1 MKYNSFYDEQNTDS
15 VIQFNNVHSIGT
27 TIVSDIVGVENNYI
41 RDDKSDTE
49 LITSKDANVINAIDI
64 DWNGANVDLLG
75 KNTVLNT
82 SGQLL
87 GFYKDSI
94 NTSYDLANSAYNLA
108 DEVKSQL
115 SSLSGL
121 TQEQIQQIN
130 NLLKKNVL
138 TALRHKSGDTAKRTP
153 VLADGT
159 IILQEL
165 SYTGYIPVDIKFT
178 DTSVDFGI
186 SYNSLKHDNT
196 IDIHPRTGE
205 ISVNE
210 AWLSNYIEN
219 KTSGL
224 TGQIHVYDSNNI
236 GGWTNNIK
244 FTGYID
250 TSYIPV
256 YSFINSIG
264 DELKLGINKSDIP
277 STNYTAG
284 DSYIIINNNE
294 ISVNA
299 SELISYNNLADK
311 NYVDTKG
318 INSITG
324 NKGINVTDPT
334 GTHNFIVSMVL
345 NDDQFVINSYTG
357 ELNLSKPDKN
367 SYLKF
372 VDDNNK
378 KLVVDIDAVKAY
390 IGNSGQGQTITVDSE
405 LSDTSTNPVQNK
417 VINSQITNI
426 NSQIT
431 NINTDLNN
439 NYVKVDGE
447 TTGSLPVIHGNTIN
461 VSNVTTDGN
470 DIYVSSDRRL
480 KDNILDI
487 TDGEVERLF
496 ETESGNMHYFEW
508 KESHKPSF
516 GFIAQEL
523 IHFAPETVTQDSDYM
538 QVNYNAAITKTC
550 AALFKKIKQLEKR
563 IKILEGES

>member
-1 MKYNSFYDEQNTDS
+1 MKYNSFYDEQNTDK
-15 VIQFNNVHSIGT
+15 VIQFNNVHNIGT
-27 TIVSDIVGVENNYI
+27 TIVSEIIGVENNYN
-41 RDDKSDTE
+41 REYNVNTNSYTD
-49 LITSKDANVINAIDI
+49 LIKDKDANVINAIDI

-75 KNTVLNT
+75 TNTVLNT

-121 TQEQIQQIN
+121 TPEQIQQIN
-130 NLLKKNVL
+130 NLLNKNVL
-138 TALRHKSGDTAKRTP
+138 TALRHKSGDTDKRTP

-178 DTSVDFGI
+178 NTSVDFGI

-196 IDIHPRTGE
+196 IDIHQRTGE
-205 ISVNE
+205 ISINE
-210 AWLSNYIEN
+210 AWLNEYIEN

-244 FTGYID
+244 FTSYID

-277 STNYTAG
+277 STNYTG
-284 DSYIIINNNE
+284 DNTYININDSNV
-294 ISVNA
+294 IS
-299 SELISYNNLADK
+299 L
-311 NYVDTKG
+311 
-318 INSITG
+318 
-324 NKGINVTDPT
+324 NKDAI
-334 GTHNFIVSMVL
+334 L
-345 NDDQFVINSYTG
+345 
-357 ELNLSKPDKN
+357 
-367 SYLKF
+367 SYLKTTEL
-372 VDDNNK
+372 NNK
-378 KLVVDIDAVKAY
+378 ITSIGTEYPIY
-390 IGNSGQGQTITVDSE
+390 IGSASNTEPILMFKYNSTYLNVEHVPNTEDAQRLTLSPYIINKIETAINNSGQGQTITVDSE
-405 LSDTSTNPVQNK
+405 LSSTSTNPVQNK

-426 NSQIT
+426 NGQIT
-431 NINTDLNN
+431 NINTDLNDK
-439 NYVKVDGE
+439 YIQIGGE
-447 TTGSLPVIHGNTIN
+447 TTGTLAVIDINGKTIN
-461 VSNVTTDGN
+461 ASNASTDGT
-470 DIYVSSDRRL
+470 DIYISSDRRL

-508 KESHKPSF
+508 KENHKPSF

-523 IHFAPETVTQDSDYM
+523 IHFAPETVTQDSEYM
-538 QVNYNAAITKTC
+538 QVNYNAALTKTC
-550 AALFKKIKQLEKR
+550 AALFKKIKQLEER

>member
-138 TALRHKSGDTAKRTP
+138 TELRHKSGDTDKRTP

-178 DTSVDFGI
+178 NTSVDFGI
-186 SYNSLKHDNT
+186 SYNSLKHDET
-196 IDIHPRTGE
+196 IDIHSQTGE
-205 ISVNE
+205 ISINE
-210 AWLSNYIEN
+210 AWLSNYISD

-224 TGQIHVYDSNNI
+224 TSQINIYDSNNS
-236 GGWTNNIK
+236 GWWTNNIK
-244 FTGYID
+244 FTGYTD
-250 TSYIPV
+250 DNYIPV
-256 YSFINSIG
+256 HSVINSINN
-264 DELKLGINKSDIP
+264 ELKLGVNKSDIP

-299 SELISYNNLADK
+299 SKLISDNNLATTDYIDEQIQLSYNNTIPSGKINLA
-311 NYVDTKG
+311 G
-318 INSITG
+318 IQN
-324 NKGINVTDPT
+324 
-334 GTHNFIVSMVL
+334 
-345 NDDQFVINSYTG
+345 Q
-357 ELNLSKPDKN
+357 
-367 SYLKF
+367 
-372 VDDNNK
+372 
-378 KLVVDIDAVKAY
+378 VVY
-390 IGNSGQGQTITVDSE
+390 QTNAS
-405 LSDTSTNPVQNK
+405 
-417 VINSQITNI
+417 
-426 NSQIT
+426 
-431 NINTDLNN
+431 
-439 NYVKVDGE
+439 
-447 TTGSLPVIHGNTIN
+447 
-461 VSNVTTDGN
+461 TDGT
-470 DIYVSSDRRL
+470 DIYISSDRRL

-508 KESHKPSF
+508 KENHKPSF

-523 IHFAPETVTQDSDYM
+523 IHFAPETVTQDSEYM
-538 QVNYNAAITKTC
+538 QVNYNAALTKTC
-550 AALFKKIKQLEKR
+550 AALFKKIKQLEER